1 MSRWPGRSSRAPGS
15 AASSSTDLR
24 LELFI
29 GVHEFEKRARQ
40 PVSVTVYMLV
50 PDAGPTRSD
59 DLADHVSYADIVDRL
74 KERAKSAA
82 HVNLVETLAEEVADL
97 ALADARVAS
106 VVVDVRKTAIIP
118 EARSVGVIIRR
129 QRATAG
135 GRG

>member
-1 MSRWPGRSSRAPGS
+1 MAGPIIPGPGKRCIVVD
-15 AASSSTDLR
+15 DLR

-29 GVHEFEKRARQ
+29 GVHEFEKRSRQ

-50 PDAGPTRSD
+50 PDTGPTRSD